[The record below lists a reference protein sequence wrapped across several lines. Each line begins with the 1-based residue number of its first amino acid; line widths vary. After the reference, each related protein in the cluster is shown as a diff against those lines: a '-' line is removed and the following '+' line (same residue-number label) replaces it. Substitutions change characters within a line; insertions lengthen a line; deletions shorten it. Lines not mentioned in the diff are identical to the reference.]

1 MALVWLALALSLVAV
16 IVAVVFTTLR
26 GIELFRISRALGS
39 AVGPELAAIERS
51 SAEIEGHL
59 QAAEK
64 SSQALTASLERL
76 QRSRVEL
83 NVLLAAFA
91 DARASLDRITGL
103 WPAK

>member
-1 MALVWLALALSLVAV
+1 MALVWLALALSLLAV

-26 GIELFRISRALGS
+26 ARELFRSFGALNS

-59 QAAEK
+59 QAAER
-64 SSQALTASLERL
+64 STEALEASLERL
-76 QRSRVEL
+76 RRSRAEL
-83 NVLLAAFA
+83 NVLLAAFG